1 MLLEY
6 YKLYDSEKISI
17 DSGAHNE
24 GKIGFNN
31 AVLFAVKLL
40 HYRHHSLDS
49 PIVIFFV
56 HWFVPAMCQTL
67 FSAPKK
73 K

>member
-56 HWFVPAMCQTL
+56 H
-67 FSAPKK
+67 
-73 K
+73 